1 MDGSPCQMSHLILL
15 ARSLCRKFWPSS
27 LRGWGQLG
35 FRIRVGAVPLIW
47 KGYNPA
53 GDPAGALA
61 IHSEMQVRD
70 QRLAAYPFIFI
81 CPIAT
86 ICMHA
91 VLV

>member
-15 ARSLCRKFWPSS
+15 ARSLCRKFRPSS

-70 QRLAAYPFIFI
+70 QRLAAYPFIYLI
-81 CPIAT
+81 T
-86 ICMHA
+86 IIIISK
-91 VLV
+91 VSNY